1 MAQCGPF
8 RSYKPFSIRPPCHL
22 PLACVLDFVAPIT
35 PLVLSSVPAYAE
47 WVEVGGNEEAGVTVY
62 ADPGTIRREGNLV
75 KMWELFDHKMT
86 QTIGVGLFMSR
97 KDQREYDCTKER
109 YRLLT
114 FTQFSGNMGSGTV
127 GYSSSGEGQWIP
139 VQPGSLDQ
147 SLLKVACAKQ

>member
-1 MAQCGPF
+1 M
-8 RSYKPFSIRPPCHL
+8 PFSIRPIRRILNL
-22 PLACVLDFVAPIT
+22 PMAYISAFWSLIALM
-35 PLVLSSVPAYAE
+35 LLSGSPAHAE
-47 WVEVGGNEEAGVTVY
+47 WVTVGGNDQIGMTTY